1 MSIEGKI
8 KINVITKLG
17 KVQAVSITSS
27 RPLSITQLFKDKNLD
42 SIPDL
47 MNAVYQLCN
56 IAHRFSFLSL
66 LNKTTVINLS
76 QNEVS
81 AYKLLL
87 DLESIREHCFSIYT
101 KWNQDSINRNL
112 INLLDTLKKIKSSLF
127 PNSDALSIKDKE
139 LQAFNSIE
147 KLVLKLE
154 NQLEALLIGSQF
166 RYSSVFANFESF
178 NNWLNS
184 SKSISANF
192 LNYLKQHQLE
202 HLGDVE
208 VFLLPEINLDK
219 ISLLLDDI
227 NFIKNPTYQNTIF
240 ETTPYSR
247 QIHHPLI
254 KQLYAIYGN
263 GLFTRSVAKLV
274 EIFELFN
281 RVKHSYTNI
290 KFEKISYNTHNNS
303 AKLTALTQ
311 VEAARGKLIHKICIK
326 NDKVNSYQILAP
338 TEWNFHPK
346 GILNRMI
353 KSIYYTDKQDLINKI
368 RLLVDAI
375 DPCVGYEI
383 EVSDA

>member
-1 MSIEGKI
+1 MPIEGKI
-8 KINVITKLG
+8 KINVMTKLG

-56 IAHRFSFLSL
+56 IAHRFAFLSL

-76 QNEVS
+76 QNEIS
-81 AYKLLL
+81 AYQLLL

-101 KWNQDSINRNL
+101 KWNKNSINRNL
-112 INLLDTLKKIKSSLF
+112 VNLLDTLKNIKSSLF

-139 LQAFNSIE
+139 LQAFNSID

-178 NNWLNS
+178 NKWLNS

-208 VFLLPEINLDK
+208 IFLLPEINLDK